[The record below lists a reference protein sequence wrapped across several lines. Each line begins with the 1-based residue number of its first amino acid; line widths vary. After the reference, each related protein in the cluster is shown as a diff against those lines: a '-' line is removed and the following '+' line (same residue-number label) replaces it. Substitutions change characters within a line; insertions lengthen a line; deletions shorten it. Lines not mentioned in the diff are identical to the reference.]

1 MPGIDPAT
9 RSTIPEDINR
19 LDTRRRPW
27 SARYSSRASSGVMVR
42 ARTVPGGMGGVESAS
57 MSSIGSAPAAFNTAP
72 A

>member
-9 RSTIPEDINR
+9 RSTIPEDISR

-42 ARTVPGGMGGVESAS
+42 ARTVPGGMGRAES
-57 MSSIGSAPAAFNTAP
+57 SSVSPIGDAPAALSTEP